1 MDLIEVDGE
10 YYDPYHILGVTK
22 DDSLEIVKVEYKIK
36 AKKYHPDKARAKDVK
51 KYELR
56 FRIVKKAYDY
66 IKERKNK
73 VTSSKSISINV
84 NTNNLKQEKEDIS
97 EHLKNIEDY
106 DKLDTNICNQF
117 LKKKF
122 TPETFNRL
130 FEYNKH
136 CNKQKKEKQDIVK
149 HQTTD
154 GFFGYNSSVI
164 NNCALVSSY
173 QGLLLTQDNDNDDD
187 NHIQKYN
194 SYFDGARNPSCE
206 IHVPK
211 DFEVQ
216 RKKHTKEQKKQEH
229 FTRGTFEQEEKILHD
244 KMLKQL
250 VEKEEYYKKIISK
263 ASQYDNETIQRA
275 LRGELDMSPSLLNAL
290 SDHYKTKKLTL

>member
-1 MDLIEVDGE
+1 MELIEVDGE

-22 DDSLEIVKVEYKIK
+22 DDSLEIVKVEYKTK

-66 IKERKNK
+66 IKERKSK

-84 NTNNLKQEKEDIS
+84 NRNNLKQEKQDIS
-97 EHLKNIEDY
+97 ERLKNIEDY
-106 DKLDTNICNQF
+106 DKLDISICNQF

-130 FEYNKH
+130 FEYNKQY
-136 CNKQKKEKQDIVK
+136 NKQKQDTYDIVK

-164 NNCALVSSY
+164 NNCALVSSF
-173 QGLLLTQDNDNDDD
+173 QGLLLTLDNDNDDD

-194 SYFDGARNPSCE
+194 SYFDGAKNPSRIVC
-206 IHVPK
+206 VPK
-211 DFEVQ
+211 DFEV
-216 RKKHTKEQKKQEH
+216 KPQKKQQTKQDH
-229 FTRGTFEQEEKILHD
+229 FTRRTFEQEEKILHD

-250 VEKEEYYKKIISK
+250 VEKEEYDKKIISK

-290 SDHYKTKKLTL
+290 SEHYKTKKLTL

>member
-51 KYELR
+51 KYGLR

-66 IKERKNK
+66 IKERKSK

-84 NTNNLKQEKEDIS
+84 NRNNLKQEKQDIS
-97 EHLKNIEDY
+97 ERLKNIEDY
-106 DKLDTNICNQF
+106 DKLDTSICNQF

-130 FEYNKH
+130 FEYNKQ

-164 NNCALVSSY
+164 NNCALVSSF
-173 QGLLLTQDNDNDDD
+173 QGLLLTLDNDNDDD

-194 SYFDGARNPSCE
+194 SCFDGAKNPSHIVC
-206 IHVPK
+206 VPK
-211 DFEVQ
+211 DFEVKPLIKQ
-216 RKKHTKEQKKQEH
+216 QTKQDH
-229 FTRGTFEQEEKILHD
+229 FTRRTFEQEEKILHD

-250 VEKEEYYKKIISK
+250 VEKEEYDKKIISK

-290 SDHYKTKKLTL
+290 SEHYKTKKLTL